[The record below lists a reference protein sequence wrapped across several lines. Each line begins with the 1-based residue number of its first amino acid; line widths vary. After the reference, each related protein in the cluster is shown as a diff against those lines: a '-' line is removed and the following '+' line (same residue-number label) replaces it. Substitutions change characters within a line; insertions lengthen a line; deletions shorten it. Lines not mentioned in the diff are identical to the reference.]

1 MSKNKIP
8 RYCKFSFI
16 SLNKGLLESEAWN
29 SLTNNQIRVFI
40 YLWSCLVWYRDKKKG
55 KSYPSNNG
63 DITVSSVK
71 MRKALSI
78 SRQTCSKAVH
88 QLIIVGLI
96 RLTRVGENK
105 VCHKYKI
112 LYDVVSQPEQ
122 RWRKYP
128 DENWENECPKRPNS
142 LNGVETRFKAK
153 PNKVHCISDKQTSKV
168 D

>member
-1 MSKNKIP
+1 MIP

-29 SLTNNQIRVFI
+29 SLTKNQIRVFI
-40 YLWSCLVWYRDKKKG
+40 YLWSCFSWYRDKKK
-55 KSYPSNNG
+55 KISYPSNNG
-63 DITVSSVK
+63 DITVSSIK
-71 MRKALSI
+71 MLIALNI
-78 SRQTCSKAVH
+78 SKQTCSKAIH
-88 QLIIVGLI
+88 QLIKVGLI

-112 LYDVVSQPEQ
+112 LYDFVPQSEE

-128 DENWENECPKRPNS
+128 EQDWEHECPKTPNT
-142 LNGVETRFKAK
+142 LIGVKTRFKSHPK
-153 PNKVHCISDKQTSKV
+153 KV

>member
-1 MSKNKIP
+1 MNKSIP
-8 RYCKFSFI
+8 SYCKFSFI

-29 SLTNNQIRVFI
+29 SLTKKQICVFI
-40 YLWSCLVWYRDKKKG
+40 YLWSCLVWYRDNKKKLF
-55 KSYPSNNG
+55 YPSNNG

-71 MRKALSI
+71 MRKALNI
-78 SRQTCSKAVH
+78 SKQTCSKAVH

-112 LYDVVSQPEQ
+112 LYDVVSQKEE

-128 DENWENECPKRPNS
+128 EQDWENECPKTPNT
-142 LNGVETRFKAK
+142 LIGINTRFKSH
-153 PNKVHCISDKQTSKV
+153 PNKVDCISDKQTSKV